1 MNASS
6 IAIKISISFIF
17 LSLTMP
23 FLASS
28 QTSLEEIV
36 VTAQKREE
44 SIQDTPL
51 SITAISGEILDDS
64 GVLNVSRLKLLTPG
78 LNFGQTGASAQLA
91 IRGART
97 EGILQNVQPVIS
109 FYNDEIYRS
118 GTLQAFS
125 PMIDMKRVEVLRGP
139 QGTLFGRNSYGGA
152 INFISNRPESEFSA
166 GVDLT
171 VGDYSRRDISG
182 YISIP
187 FSGVVMGRLAA
198 AHREHDGYVENTFN
212 PAESIKD
219 QDDAFVRGQILFQ
232 PNDQVNVLLRGEF
245 WEQGGN
251 GSADF
256 NYFTPGTPENASVF
270 GAVIPMTVIGGAPD
284 DVDTDPFRIARDVDF
299 ILDAEQT
306 TLSMEV
312 NWSVGSFAN
321 LKFLAAQ
328 TDYENFH
335 SNDIDMSP
343 QETGREGQYDK
354 IDTRQFEIQLSD
366 TGEGRIR
373 WLMGAFLLQ
382 EDSLDS
388 FFFECTTVFE
398 CYFANRRNMETDAAA
413 LFGQMALPFLDERM
427 NLSLGVRVSDE
438 EQSFRVRS
446 RYRDETFAAPGS
458 NAPADFVDTTFSPN
472 DPNDDI
478 SEDFQNTADFDPVTW
493 RVALDYDLNE
503 NTMLYGS
510 VSTGYSAGGFNAV
523 PNPLTDEFTFR
534 EQEVTAFEIGAKNT
548 LRDDSMFLNVTAFY
562 NDFHDILSE
571 PAVDIGATII
581 YNDIGGDGDAYG
593 IDLELDWVPSDAWL
607 ISVRA
612 SLLEAEYGS
621 FKTGTGSGLL
631 IGNTTVTATDGSVL
645 PFVDVSGRQIAFSP
659 KFSLGGSVRYTIPL
673 SRNRGTLT
681 PGLDFYYSGDYMTA
695 DQHYPFALQDAYTQT
710 DLRLTWESP
719 KQRWRIQGFVQ
730 NLEDEAVLLR
740 TNIFTQRQIGQTFGD
755 PRIYGVS
762 IAYRNLK
769 SRGYRQYD

>member
-1 MNASS
+1 MNASR

-44 SIQDTPL
+44 SIQDIPL
-51 SITAISGEILDDS
+51 SITAISGEILGDS

-152 INFISNRPESEFSA
+152 INFISNRPESEFNA

-187 FSGVVMGRLAA
+187 FSSVVMGRLAA
-198 AHREHDGYVENTFN
+198 AHRERDGYVENTFN

-270 GAVIPMTVIGGAPD
+270 GAVIPMNVIGGAPD

-343 QETGREGQYDK
+343 QKTGREGQYDK
-354 IDTRQFEIQLSD
+354 IDTKQFEIQLSD

-373 WLMGAFLLQ
+373 WLVGAFLLQ

-398 CYFANRRNMETDAAA
+398 CYFANRRNMQTDAAA
-413 LFGQMALPFLDERM
+413 LFGQIALPFLDDRM

-458 NAPADFVDTTFSPN
+458 NAPANFVDTTFSPN

-478 SEDFQNTADFDPVTW
+478 SEDFQNMAKFDPVTW

-523 PNPLTDEFTFR
+523 PNPLTGEFTFR
-534 EQEVTAFEIGAKNT
+534 EQEVTAFEIGTKNA

-612 SLLEAEYGS
+612 SLLEAQYGS

-673 SRNRGTLT
+673 SKNRGTLT
-681 PGLDFYYSGDYMTA
+681 PGLDFYYSDDYMTA

>member
-6 IAIKISISFIF
+6 IAVKISISCIF

-44 SIQDTPL
+44 SIQDIPL

-152 INFISNRPESEFSA
+152 INFISNRPESEFNA

-187 FSGVVMGRLAA
+187 FSSVVMGRLAA

-212 PAESIKD
+212 PAEGIKD

-245 WEQGGN
+245 WKQGGN

-270 GAVIPMTVIGGAPD
+270 GAVIPMNVIGGAPG

-354 IDTRQFEIQLSD
+354 IDTKQFEIQLSD
-366 TGEGRIR
+366 TGQGRIR
-373 WLMGAFLLQ
+373 WLVGAFLLQ

-413 LFGQMALPFLDERM
+413 LFGQMVLPFLDDRM

-478 SEDFQNTADFDPVTW
+478 SEDFQNTAEFDPVTW

-523 PNPLTDEFTFR
+523 PNPLTGEFTFR
-534 EQEVTAFEIGAKNT
+534 EQEVTAFEIGTKNT
-548 LRDDSMFLNVTAFY
+548 LRDDSMFVNVTAFY

-581 YNDIGGDGDAYG
+581 YNDIGGNGDAYG

-612 SLLEAEYGS
+612 SLLEARYGS

-681 PGLDFYYSGDYMTA
+681 PGLDFYYSDDYMTA